1 MTTRKKWTA
10 EEDKLIVQ
18 AVKNNFDNLAKGFRE
33 VAKEIGRTPGAVTTR
48 WYQVLSNP
56 ENKGYIGSSCF
67 IGFGTDKRYP
77 NRKNYREG
85 YSKQEPEKSAPSFW
99 GRILK
104 LLGIN

>member
-1 MTTRKKWTA
+1 MKHKKWTA
-10 EEDKLIVQ
+10 EEDNMIVQ
-18 AVKNNFDNLAKGFRE
+18 AVKDNFDNLQKGFRE
-33 VAKEIGRTPGAVTTR
+33 VAEKLGRTKNAVQYR
-48 WYQVLSNP
+48 WYKNLSNP
-56 ENKGYIGSSCF
+56 ENKVYVGSSCF
-67 IGFGTDKRYP
+67 IGFGAEKRYP

>member
-1 MTTRKKWTA
+1 MERKKWTA
-10 EEDKLIVQ
+10 EEDNMIVQ
-18 AVKNNFDNLAKGFRE
+18 AVKDNFDNLQKGFRE
-33 VAKEIGRTPGAVTTR
+33 VAEKLGRTKNAVQYR
-48 WYQVLSNP
+48 WYKNLSNP
-56 ENKGYIGSSCF
+56 ESKAYVGSSCF
-67 IGFGTDKRYP
+67 IGFGTEKRYL